1 MRIGVLGLQGGVA
14 EHIYMLR
21 KVFNEANI
29 GGEAILVTKPSGL
42 KDIDGIII
50 PGGESTTIGKIA
62 LKIGLLDELKEY
74 ILNGLPS
81 MGVCAGAIMMAKKI
95 LDRVLG
101 EVSQPSLNVM
111 DIEVVR
117 NYFGRQRE
125 SFEIDLNIPVLGSK
139 PFRGVFIR
147 APAITGV
154 SNNVEALAYLDKVV
168 VFARQDHMLAVAF
181 HPELTNDVRV
191 HRYFINLIRR
201 LY

>member
-1 MRIGVLGLQGGVA
+1 MRIGILGLQGGVA
-14 EHIYMLR
+14 EHVYMLN
-21 KVFNEANI
+21 KVFNEADV
-29 GGEAILVTKPSGL
+29 GGEAILVTKPSEL
-42 KDIDGIII
+42 KDINGIII

-74 ILNGLPS
+74 ILNGLPT

-101 EVSQPSLNVM
+101 EISQPSLNVM

-168 VFARQDHMLAVAF
+168 VFARQDHMLAVVF
-181 HPELTNDVRV
+181 HPE
-191 HRYFINLIRR
+191 
-201 LY
+201 